1 MTEKFH
7 PTADHFKACGFL
19 LFLPT
24 VYLFL
29 SRLFALLRKRQSM
42 IKLPCNKCNGCISS
56 SSHRL
61 KSAGALIMQQRL
73 SLYLSVAATT
83 SNRVRQ
89 MDRRNDTVS
98 MVGVTLPATPSFR
111 SQKSIGFSMLNR
123 KCDHCLRSPHWMHS
137 VSAHWGP
144 HKTSTALCILCE
156 PQKPKVKNHKSQK

>member
-1 MTEKFH
+1 MFATEVWIYTGRHLLYRRCLCKYVE
-7 PTADHFKACGFL
+7 TADSWRAGSFL
-19 LFLPT
+19 LHLPT
-24 VYLFL
+24 VCLFL
-29 SRLFALLRKRQSM
+29 SRSFAQT
-42 IKLPCNKCNGCISS
+42 
-56 SSHRL
+56 
-61 KSAGALIMQQRL
+61 MQLRL
-73 SLYLSVAATT
+73 SLYLPVAATT

-123 KCDHCLRSPHWMHS
+123 KCDHCLRSPHWMHT

-156 PQKPKVKNHKSQK
+156 PQKPKVKKPQKSKVKIHKKQK